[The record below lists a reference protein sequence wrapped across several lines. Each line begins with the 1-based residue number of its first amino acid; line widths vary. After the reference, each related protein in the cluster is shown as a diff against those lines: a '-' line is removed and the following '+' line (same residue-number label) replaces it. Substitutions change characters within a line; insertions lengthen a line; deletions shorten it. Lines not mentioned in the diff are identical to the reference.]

1 MRNILGLFSLIL
13 FFSCNSS
20 SGGEVTMN
28 SVDNKWNKKSEQKFN
43 LEIAD
48 PQNPKNII
56 FVVRNNNNY
65 PYSNIR
71 FIVNFTNLQNK
82 KKETD
87 TLNYILAKP
96 NGEWL
101 GTGFG
106 DTKETLFQY
115 KLNYIF
121 PQKGKYEISLLQAM
135 RNDNLPGIEDI
146 GVKIE
151 TVTINNG
158 TEQKKHGK

>member
-1 MRNILGLFSLIL
+1 MRKFLGLLSLIL
-13 FFSCNSS
+13 FLSCNSS
-20 SGGEVTMN
+20 SEGEVMMN
-28 SVDNKWNKKSEQKFN
+28 SVNSKWSKKSEQKFN
-43 LEIAD
+43 LEISD

-56 FVVRNNNNY
+56 FVVRNNNDF

-71 FIVNFTNLQNK
+71 FIVNFTDLQTR

-87 TLNYILAKP
+87 TLNYVLAKP

-106 DTKETLFQY
+106 DTKETFFQY
-115 KLNYIF
+115 KLNYKF
-121 PQKGKYEISLLQAM
+121 PKKGKYEIGIIQAM
-135 RNDNLPGIEDI
+135 RNDILPGIEDI

-151 TVTINNG
+151 TA
-158 TEQKKHGK
+158 KP

>member
-1 MRNILGLFSLIL
+1 MRKFLGLLSLIL
-13 FFSCNSS
+13 FLSCNSS
-20 SGGEVTMN
+20 SEGDVMMN
-28 SVDNKWNKKSEQKFN
+28 SVNSKWSKKSEQKFN
-43 LEIAD
+43 LEISD

-56 FVVRNNNNY
+56 FVVRNNNDF

-71 FIVNFTNLQNK
+71 FIVNFTDLQTR

-87 TLNYILAKP
+87 TLNYVLAKP

-106 DTKETLFQY
+106 DTKETFFQY
-115 KLNYIF
+115 KLNYKF
-121 PQKGKYEISLLQAM
+121 PKKGKYEIGLIQAM
-135 RNDNLPGIEDI
+135 RNDILPGIEDI

-151 TVTINNG
+151 TA
-158 TEQKKHGK
+158 KP

>member
-1 MRNILGLFSLIL
+1 MHKILGVLTLIL
-13 FFSCNSS
+13 FFSCKSS
-20 SGGEVTMN
+20 PEGETVTMN

-43 LEIAD
+43 LEISD

-87 TLNYILAKP
+87 TLNYVLAKP

-115 KLNYIF
+115 KLNYKF
-121 PQKGKYEISLLQAM
+121 PEKGKYEIGMVQAM
-135 RNDNLPGIEDI
+135 RNDALPGIEDI

-151 TVTINNG
+151 TA
-158 TEQKKHGK
+158 KP

>member
-1 MRNILGLFSLIL
+1 MGKISGLLSLML
-13 FFSCNSS
+13 FFSCQSS
-20 SGGEVTMN
+20 SEGEVIMN
-28 SVDNKWNKKSEQKFN
+28 SVNNKWNKKSDQKFS
-43 LEIAD
+43 LEISD
-48 PQNPKNII
+48 PQNPKDIL
-56 FVVRNNNNY
+56 FVVRNNNEY

-71 FIVNFTNLQNK
+71 FIVNFTDLQSRK
-82 KKETD
+82 KQTD
-87 TLNYILAKP
+87 TMNYILAKP

-115 KLNYIF
+115 KLNYRF
-121 PQKGKYEISLLQAM
+121 PAKGKYEIGLTQAM

-151 TVTINNG
+151 TA
-158 TEQKKHGK
+158 KP

>member
-1 MRNILGLFSLIL
+1 MRKILGLFSLIL

-20 SGGEVTMN
+20 STDEVIMN

-43 LEIAD
+43 LEISD

-56 FVVRNNNNY
+56 FVVRNNNEY

-71 FIVNFTNLQNK
+71 FIVNFTDLQTK
-82 KKETD
+82 KKQTD

-115 KLNYIF
+115 KLNYRF
-121 PQKGKYEISLLQAM
+121 PAKGKYEIDLAQAM
-135 RNDNLPGIEDI
+135 RNDILPGIEDI

-151 TVTINNG
+151 TA
-158 TEQKKHGK
+158 KP

>member
-1 MRNILGLFSLIL
+1 MHKILGLLSLIL
-13 FFSCNSS
+13 FFSCKS
-20 SGGEVTMN
+20 SGEDVTMN

-43 LEIAD
+43 LEISD
-48 PQNPKNII
+48 PEHPKNII

-71 FIVNFTNLQNK
+71 MIVNFTNLQNK
-82 KKETD
+82 QKVTD
-87 TLNYILAKP
+87 TMNYVLAKP

-115 KLNYIF
+115 KLNYKF
-121 PQKGKYEISLLQAM
+121 PEKGKYEIGLIQAM
-135 RNDNLPGIEDI
+135 RNDPLPGIEDI
-146 GVKIE
+146 GIKIE
-151 TVTINNG
+151 TA
-158 TEQKKHGK
+158 KP

>member
-1 MRNILGLFSLIL
+1 MRKILGLFSLIL
-13 FFSCNSS
+13 FFSCNTSS
-20 SGGEVTMN
+20 TEEVIMN

-43 LEIAD
+43 LEVSD

-56 FVVRNNNNY
+56 FVVRNNNEY

-71 FIVNFTNLQNK
+71 FIVNFTDLQTK
-82 KKETD
+82 KKQTD

-115 KLNYIF
+115 KLNYKF
-121 PQKGKYEISLLQAM
+121 PEKGKYEIGLTQAM
-135 RNDNLPGIEDI
+135 RIDPLPGIEDV

-151 TVTINNG
+151 TA
-158 TEQKKHGK
+158 KP

>member
-1 MRNILGLFSLIL
+1 MSKFLGLLTFIL

-20 SGGEVTMN
+20 SGEDVIMN

-43 LEIAD
+43 LEISD

-71 FIVNFTNLQNK
+71 FIVNFTNLQSK

-87 TLNYILAKP
+87 TLNYVLAKP

-115 KLNYIF
+115 KVNYKF
-121 PQKGKYEISLLQAM
+121 QGKGKYEIDLTQAM
-135 RNDNLPGIEDI
+135 RNDNLPGIEDVGI
-146 GVKIE
+146 KIE
-151 TVTINNG
+151 TA
-158 TEQKKHGK
+158 KP

>member
-1 MRNILGLFSLIL
+1 MRKILGLFSLIL
-13 FFSCNSS
+13 FLSCNSS
-20 SGGEVTMN
+20 SEGEVIMN

-43 LEIAD
+43 LEISD
-48 PQNPKNII
+48 SQNPKNII
-56 FVVRNNNNY
+56 FVVRNNNEY

-71 FIVNFTNLQNK
+71 FIVSFTNLQSK
-82 KKETD
+82 KKQTD
-87 TLNYILAKP
+87 TLNYVLAKP

-115 KLNYIF
+115 KLNYRF
-121 PQKGKYEISLLQAM
+121 LAKGKYEIGVKQAM

-151 TVTINNG
+151 TA
-158 TEQKKHGK
+158 KP

>member
-1 MRNILGLFSLIL
+1 MHKILGLLSFIL
-13 FFSCNSS
+13 FLSCSS
-20 SGGEVTMN
+20 PGENVTMN

-43 LEIAD
+43 LEISD

-87 TLNYILAKP
+87 TLNYVLAKP

-106 DTKETLFQY
+106 DTKEILFQY
-115 KLNYIF
+115 KLNYKF
-121 PQKGKYEISLLQAM
+121 PEKGKYEISLVQAM
-135 RNDNLPGIEDI
+135 RNDFLPGIEDI

-151 TVTINNG
+151 TA
-158 TEQKKHGK
+158 KP

>member
-1 MRNILGLFSLIL
+1 MRKILGLLAFIFLL
-13 FFSCNSS
+13 SCNSS
-20 SGGEVTMN
+20 GEDVIMS
-28 SVDNKWNKKSEQKFN
+28 SVNNKWGKKQEQKFN
-43 LEIAD
+43 LEISD

-56 FVVRNNNNY
+56 FVVRNNNEY

-82 KKETD
+82 KKDVD
-87 TLNYILAKP
+87 TLNYVLAKP

-106 DTKETLFQY
+106 DTKEIFFQY
-115 KLNYIF
+115 KLNYKF
-121 PQKGKYEISLLQAM
+121 PEKGKYEIGVIQAM
-135 RNDNLPGIEDI
+135 RNDNLPGIEDL

-151 TVTINNG
+151 TA
-158 TEQKKHGK
+158 KP

>member
-1 MRNILGLFSLIL
+1 MRKILGLFSFIL

-20 SGGEVTMN
+20 SEGEVVMN
-28 SVDNKWNKKSEQKFN
+28 SVNNKWNKKSEQKFN
-43 LEIAD
+43 LEVSD

-56 FVVRNNNNY
+56 FVVRNNNEY

-71 FIVNFTNLQNK
+71 FIVNLTDLQTK
-82 KKETD
+82 KKQTD
-87 TLNYILAKP
+87 TLNYVLAKP

-115 KLNYIF
+115 KLNYRF
-121 PQKGKYEISLLQAM
+121 PAKGKYKIGLMQAM

-151 TVTINNG
+151 TA
-158 TEQKKHGK
+158 KP

>member
-1 MRNILGLFSLIL
+1 MRRFLGLLSLIL
-13 FFSCNSS
+13 FLSCNSS
-20 SGGEVTMN
+20 SEGEVMMN
-28 SVDNKWNKKSEQKFN
+28 SVNSKWSKKSEQKFN
-43 LEIAD
+43 LEISD

-56 FVVRNNNNY
+56 FVVRNNNDF

-71 FIVNFTNLQNK
+71 FIVNFTDLQTR

-87 TLNYILAKP
+87 TLNYVLAKP

-106 DTKETLFQY
+106 DTKETFFQY
-115 KLNYIF
+115 KLNYKF
-121 PQKGKYEISLLQAM
+121 PKKGKYEIGIIQAM
-135 RNDNLPGIEDI
+135 RNDILPGIEDI

-151 TVTINNG
+151 TA
-158 TEQKKHGK
+158 KP